1 MLTGQTRVLAVTGRP
16 YVHKTQEGK
25 HFELA
30 FYGYKLS
37 SLLNTIGADDK
48 IRTYDLMITNQ
59 LLYQL
64 SYIGL
69 LPLRAANEN
78 TSKPRLSKAS

>member
-1 MLTGQTRVLAVTGRP
+1 MLTAQTRVSAVTGRP
-16 YVHKTQEGK
+16 YVHKTQEGR

-48 IRTYDLMITNQ
+48 IRTYDLMITNE
-59 LLYQL
+59 LHYVRN
-64 SYIGL
+64 Y
-69 LPLRAANEN
+69 AEN
-78 TSKPRLSKAS
+78 TDSQFPVV